1 MRGGNPALLL
11 ERGVM
16 SLREVQIK
24 RWSISFGHCDGNWD
38 NGVSSSCKFGLVESI
53 VYEVDK

>member
-1 MRGGNPALLL
+1 
-11 ERGVM
+11 M

-38 NGVSSSCKFGLVESI
+38 NGVSSSCKFGLVEST